1 MPMKRHALSMMA
13 VAGFILILLF
23 AARGD
28 DPHAIDLLHAL
39 QPPSLDQPFG
49 TDHLGRSVAA
59 RLADG
64 LWRTLAV
71 LFLLTAI
78 AIPAGLGLG
87 LLAIFGPEAMSR
99 MAVCFARCGVAVPT
113 FILALAATAV
123 FGLSPVSAGVA
134 IGVAAAAQYALLVS
148 ELGRTTL
155 KEHFVLA
162 SVALG
167 TSPTGIAVRHVIPT
181 LAPVLRRHLST
192 DLARAVVAYAGL
204 AFIGLGADTSR
215 SDWGAMA
222 WEYRAWL
229 FDAPW
234 LLMGPAVAVGVLAG
248 GLSFAMDD

>member
-1 MPMKRHALSMMA
+1 MPARRSFFVVLTVVGL
-13 VAGFILILLF
+13 VATLLV
-23 AARGD
+23 ASRGG
-28 DPHAIDLLHAL
+28 DPHAIDLLRAL
-39 QPPSLDQPFG
+39 EPPSLAQPFG

-59 RLADG
+59 RLAEG

-71 LFLLTAI
+71 LVLLTVI

-87 LLAIFGPEAMSR
+87 LLAIFAPEVISR
-99 MAVCFARCGVAVPT
+99 TVIGLARAGVAIPT

-134 IGVAAAAQYALLVS
+134 IGVAAAAQYALLAS
-148 ELGRTTL
+148 EFGRTTL
-155 KEHFVLA
+155 KEQFVLA

-167 TSPTGIAVRHVIPT
+167 VSPTGIAVRHVVPAI
-181 LAPVLRRHLST
+181 APVLCRHLST

-222 WEYRAWL
+222 WEYRTWV

-234 LLMGPAVAVGVLAG
+234 LLAGPAAAVAVLAAG
-248 GLSFAMDD
+248 FSFSMDE